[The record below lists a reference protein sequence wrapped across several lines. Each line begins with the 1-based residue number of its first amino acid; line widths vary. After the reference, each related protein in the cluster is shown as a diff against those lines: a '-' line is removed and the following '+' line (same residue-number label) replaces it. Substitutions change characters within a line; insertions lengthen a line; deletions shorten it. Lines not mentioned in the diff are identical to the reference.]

1 MSHTSAVELLDTCA
15 TNYERNAV
23 IQEKEGRYDDAANS
37 RTIAA
42 DYRQAIETLQA
53 E

>member
-1 MSHTSAVELLDTCA
+1 MRHTSAVALLDTCA

-23 IQEKEGRYDDAANS
+23 IQEKEGRYDDAAHS
-37 RTIAA
+37 RTKAA